1 MELALRRK
9 NRFWTFAMSLKSRAA
24 TAKPSAST
32 AKTLRERRHR
42 KNQQKQGGRSQL

>member
-1 MELALRRK
+1 MKLTLRREY
-9 NRFWTFAMSLKSRAA
+9 RLWTFAMTLKSRAA

-42 KNQQKQGGRSQL
+42 QNQQKQGGRSQL